1 MSPRQ
6 DSGEIQSTCRENP
19 KNRAFGLGNMHGN
32 WLSDWKVYDD
42 FEEWGDVRSG
52 VTSEDSRWVMQK
64 LKLVLGLVVVLQA
77 GILAADQQSQAS
89 YDSAAVAAAA
99 GDASASVQASDPAG
113 TWSGSWC
120 SSRNGHHGPMRA
132 EFCRTC
138 DNQYSVRFRGKF
150 WGIVPFAYR
159 TTLQASTNADGTVTL
174 TGSRRLGLLLGTFSM
189 QATVTGNT
197 LKATYCS
204 KQDQGTFTMSRC
216 GGCND

>member
-1 MSPRQ
+1 
-6 DSGEIQSTCRENP
+6 
-19 KNRAFGLGNMHGN
+19 MHGN
-32 WLSDWKVYDD
+32 GLAGWKVYED
-42 FEEWGDVRSG
+42 FEEWVGRDLRSG
-52 VTSEDSRWVMQK
+52 VTSEGLRCVMQK
-64 LKLVLGLVVVLQA
+64 LRLVLGLVVVLQA

-89 YDSAAVAAAA
+89 SDSAAVAAAA
-99 GDASASVQASDPAG
+99 GDATASVQASDPAG

-159 TTLQASTNADGTVTL
+159 TTLQASTNSDGTVTL